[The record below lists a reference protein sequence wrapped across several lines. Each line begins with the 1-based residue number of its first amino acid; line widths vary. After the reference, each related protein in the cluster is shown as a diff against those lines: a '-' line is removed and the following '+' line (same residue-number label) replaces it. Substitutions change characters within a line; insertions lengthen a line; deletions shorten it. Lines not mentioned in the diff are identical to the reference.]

1 MKDNIAL
8 ALLAVF
14 VPFSLVSIGGGTSII
29 AGIQHET
36 VEVHH
41 WLTNREFVDLFA
53 ISRAAPGPGLLL
65 SSLVGW
71 HVWGW
76 PGAIVATLAIF
87 VPSSLL
93 CYAVAL
99 VWRRYR
105 GRRWHRALEEGLVP
119 VGIGLVLAGAVSVL
133 RVSGGGLLSWALA
146 FASAALLT
154 WRPKLHPLIVF
165 ALGGA
170 VFALLSKL
178 QAEQLIHLPF
188 SRESFLCLGHLC
200 SARS

>member
-36 VEVHH
+36 VDVHH

-71 HVWGW
+71 HIWGW
-76 PGAIVATLAIF
+76 SGAIIATLAIF

-93 CYAVAL
+93 CYGVAL

-105 GRRWHRALEEGLVP
+105 GRRWHKALEEGLTP
-119 VGIGLVLAGAVSVL
+119 VGIGLVFAGAVSVL
-133 RVSGGGLLSWALA
+133 RVSGGGALAWVLA
-146 FASAALLT
+146 FATAALLT
-154 WRPKLHPLIVF
+154 FRPKLHPLIVF

-170 VFALLSKL
+170 FFVIISALNLHS
-178 QAEQLIHLPF
+178 PT
-188 SRESFLCLGHLC
+188 
-200 SARS
+200 

>member
-14 VPFSLVSIGGGTSII
+14 VPFSLVSFGGGTSII
-29 AGIQHET
+29 AGIQHQS
-36 VEVHH
+36 VDVHH

-76 PGAIVATLAIF
+76 PGAIIATLAIF
-87 VPSSLL
+87 VPSSLV
-93 CYAVAL
+93 CYAVAM

-105 GRRWHRALEEGLVP
+105 GHRWHRALEEGLTP

-133 RVSGGGLLSWALA
+133 RVSGGGALA
-146 FASAALLT
+146 WLLALATAALLT
-154 WRPKLHPLIVF
+154 WRPKLHPLLVF
-165 ALGGA
+165 AFGGA
-170 VFALLSKL
+170 FFVVMSGLNL
-178 QAEQLIHLPF
+178 HLPI
-188 SRESFLCLGHLC
+188 
-200 SARS
+200 